1 MTRQESTRI
10 RRETPEIMDAISQ
23 SKVFNY
29 KRDVLYNHN
38 HSNANT
44 REAIRN
50 VLSSDNKQTATIDS
64 SVKGTNFKQRLLD

>member
-1 MTRQESTRI
+1 
-10 RRETPEIMDAISQ
+10 MDAISQ